1 MTESAPDSDSISTF
15 KKSNSRLFQWRSLKA
30 RVTFLTLGILVIAI
44 WAMALYTSH
53 ALQGDMQRQLGDQ
66 QFSTTTLVAKGINE
80 ELKSRLNAL
89 EQYAKGRIVPSMLS
103 NTVVLQERL
112 EGSPAILSMFNGGIF
127 VTGMDGV
134 AIASVPV
141 SAGRVGTSY
150 MDRDFIA
157 LAIQEGK
164 TSIGKPVMGKR
175 LLAPVLSIAVP
186 VRDAHG
192 KVIGALAGTTDLGK
206 PNFLDNVVQSSY
218 GKNGGYLLI
227 APQHKLFVTATDK
240 SRIMQPLPAPG
251 VNAMLDQYMQGYEG
265 FGVAVSSRGVSE
277 LSAAKGIPAA
287 GWFVVATLPT
297 EEAFAP
303 IDAMKQR
310 LLLSSLFF
318 SLVVGALTWW
328 LITRMLRQQLAPMLT
343 ASRALSSLTTDDQ
356 PIQALPV
363 TSQDEIGELIG
374 GFNRL
379 LDMLRKREEAL
390 SDSAFLLKESQRI
403 GLLGGWHADPI
414 RNTVMWTEGV
424 YEITELPLDFRPDL
438 ETALDAYLPD
448 SRRMVV
454 ENLTRAIQTG
464 NAFTIHVQVR
474 GAQSGI
480 NKWCELRGYPHYDA
494 EGRIDYLTGTLQD
507 ISERKQFEDVLRR
520 SEQHFRAFFERS
532 MVGMAETSPEKGWI
546 EVNDRLCEMLGYS
559 RDELVRMSWA
569 EITHPDDM
577 AADVAQFNRVL
588 AGEIDEYTLDKRFIH
603 RDGHVVFTHLALRCV
618 RRPDGLVDYFVA
630 LLDDISW
637 RKQAEI
643 ELRQHRDHL
652 EKLVE
657 ERTAALSVAKESAE
671 AANRAKSTFLANMSH
686 ELRTPMNAIMG
697 MTSIALRRAEDP
709 KLLDQL
715 GKIESASQHLLHVI
729 NDILD
734 ISKIEAD
741 RLKLELT
748 TFKFGEV
755 LENLL
760 SLLGHKAQE
769 KQIKLLVDLDPEV
782 PRQSFLGDP
791 LRLGQILLN
800 LTGNALKFTDH
811 GSITVRA
818 RLLEDYQEDVLIR
831 IEVAD
836 TGIGISP
843 QDQQRLFTAFEQADG
858 SMTRKYGGTGLGLAI
873 TKRLVQLMGGEIGVE
888 STSGAGSTFWFT
900 VRLGKA
906 SDAVL
911 SAPTFAQET
920 AEARLKASFA
930 GTRILLAE
938 DEPINREVS
947 QGLLE
952 DVGLAVDLAQDG
964 AIAVGMAKQTAY
976 ALILMDMQMPNMNGI
991 DATKAIRALPG
1002 YATTPIL
1009 AMTANAF
1016 DEDRQVCIDAGMDDH
1031 IGKPVNPD
1039 RLFETLL
1046 KWLEHTKE

>member
-30 RVTFLTLGILVIAI
+30 RVTFSTLGILVIAI

-80 ELKSRLNAL
+80 ELKSRVNAL
-89 EQYAKGRIVPSMLS
+89 EQYAKGRVVPSMLS
-103 NTVVLQERL
+103 NPVALQERL

-186 VRDAHG
+186 VRDAQG

-218 GKNGGYLLI
+218 GKSGGYLLI

-310 LLLSSLFF
+310 LLLSSFLF
-318 SLVVGALTWW
+318 SLLVGALTWW
-328 LITRMLRQQLAPMLT
+328 LITRMLRQHFAPMLT
-343 ASRALSSLTTDDQ
+343 ASRALSSLTTADQ
-356 PIQALPV
+356 PVQALPV

-379 LDMLRKREEAL
+379 LEMLKKREEAL
-390 SDSAFLLKESQRI
+390 RDSAFLLKESQRI
-403 GLLGGWHADPI
+403 GMLGGWHADPI
-414 RNTVMWTEGV
+414 RNTVRWTEGV

-448 SRRMVV
+448 SRQMVV
-454 ENLTRAIQTG
+454 ENLNRAVQTG
-464 NAFTIHVQVR
+464 NAFSIQVQVR
-474 GAQSGI
+474 GAQSGM
-480 NKWCELRGYPHYDA
+480 NKWCELQGYPHYDA

-507 ISERKQFEDVLRR
+507 ISERKQ
-520 SEQHFRAFFERS
+520 
-532 MVGMAETSPEKGWI
+532 AET
-546 EVNDRLCEMLGYS
+546 
-559 RDELVRMSWA
+559 
-569 EITHPDDM
+569 
-577 AADVAQFNRVL
+577 
-588 AGEIDEYTLDKRFIH
+588 
-603 RDGHVVFTHLALRCV
+603 
-618 RRPDGLVDYFVA
+618 
-630 LLDDISW
+630 
-637 RKQAEI
+637 

-686 ELRTPMNAIMG
+686 ELRTPMSAIIG
-697 MTSIALRRAEDP
+697 MTDLALRKATDP
-709 KLLDQL
+709 ELRDQL
-715 GKIESASQHLLHVI
+715 GKVTQASQHLLHVI

-734 ISKIEAD
+734 ISKIEAE

-748 TFKFGEV
+748 TFKLGEV
-755 LENLL
+755 LENLI
-760 SLLGHKAQE
+760 SLIGHKAQE
-769 KQIKLLVDLDPEV
+769 IGLKLRIDLDPDV
-782 PRQSFLGDP
+782 ARLSLSGDP

-800 LTGNALKFTDH
+800 FTGNAVKFTAQ
-811 GSITVRA
+811 GSVTILVRVA
-818 RLLEDYQEDVLIR
+818 EEHPEDVLLR
-831 IEVAD
+831 FEVQD
-836 TGIGISP
+836 TGIGINAE
-843 QDQQRLFTAFEQADG
+843 DQKRLFTAFEQADG
-858 SMTRKYGGTGLGLAI
+858 SMTRRYGGTGLGLAI
-873 TKRLVQLMGGEIGVE
+873 SKRLVRMMGGEVGVE
-888 STSGAGSTFWFT
+888 SVEGQGSTFWFT

-920 AEARLKASFA
+920 NEARLKASFA

-952 DVGLAVDLAQDG
+952 DVGLAVDLAEDG
-964 AIAVGMAKQTAY
+964 AIAVGMAKQTSY

-1016 DEDRQVCIDAGMDDH
+1016 DEDRQVCLDAGMDDH
-1031 IGKPVNPD
+1031 IGKPVDPE

-1046 KWLEHTKE
+1046 KWLEQTNPGRRIPRLGSSLQ

>member
-15 KKSNSRLFQWRSLKA
+15 KKSNSRLFQWRSLKT
-30 RVTFLTLGILVIAI
+30 RVTFSTLGILVIAI
-44 WAMALYTSH
+44 WAMAFYTSH
-53 ALQGDMQRQLGDQ
+53 ALQGDMQRQLGEQ

-103 NTVVLQERL
+103 NAVVLQERL

-150 MDRDFIA
+150 VDRDFIT

-218 GKNGGYLLI
+218 GKSGGYLLI

-251 VNAMLDQYMQGYEG
+251 VNTMLDQYMQGYEG

-277 LSAAKGIPAA
+277 LSAAKGIPVA

-297 EEAFAP
+297 REAFAP
-303 IDAMKQR
+303 IDAMKKR
-310 LLLSSLFF
+310 LLLSSFFF
-318 SLVVGALTWW
+318 SLLVGALTWW
-328 LITRMLRQQLAPMLT
+328 LITRMLRHQLAPMLT
-343 ASRALSSLTTDDQ
+343 ASRALSSLANEDH
-356 PIQALPV
+356 PVQALPV

-379 LDMLRKREEAL
+379 LEMLRKREEAL
-390 SDSAFLLKESQRI
+390 RDSAFLLKESQRI

-448 SRRMVV
+448 SRQMVV
-454 ENLTRAIQTG
+454 ENLTRAVQTG
-464 NAFTIHVQVR
+464 NAFSIQVQVR
-474 GAQSGI
+474 GMQSGM
-480 NKWCELRGYPHYDA
+480 NKWCELRGFPHYDA
-494 EGRIDYLTGTLQD
+494 EGCINYLTGTLQD

-532 MVGMAETSPEKGWI
+532 MLGMAETSPEKGWI

-637 RKQAEI
+637 RKQAET

-686 ELRTPMNAIMG
+686 ELRTPLNGVMG
-697 MTSIALRRAEDP
+697 MVDMALRRATDP
-709 KLLDQL
+709 QQIDWLNKS
-715 GKIESASQHLLHVI
+715 KSSAHHLLAVI

-741 RLKLELT
+741 RLTLESVN
-748 TFKFGEV
+748 FRFGEV

-769 KQIKLLVDLDPEV
+769 QQIKLLVDLDPEV
-782 PRQSFLGDP
+782 PGMAFLGDP

-800 LTGNALKFTDH
+800 LAGNALKFTER

-818 RLLEDYQEDVLIR
+818 RLLEDHPENVLMR

-836 TGIGISP
+836 TGIGIAP
-843 QDQQRLFTAFEQADG
+843 EDQQRLFTAFEQADG

-873 TKRLVQLMGGEIGVE
+873 SRRLVQMMGGEIGVE
-888 STSGAGSTFWFT
+888 SIPGAGSTFWFT
-900 VRLGKA
+900 VWLGKS

-911 SAPTFAQET
+911 PVPTFTGKT
-920 AEARLKASFA
+920 ADERLLDEYA

-938 DEPINREVS
+938 DEPINQEVS
-947 QGLLE
+947 RGLLE
-952 DVGLAVDLAQDG
+952 DAGLVVDLADDG
-964 AIAVGMAKQTAY
+964 LQALELAKQNTY
-976 ALILMDMQMPNMNGI
+976 ALILMDMQMPHLNGI
-991 DATKAIRALPG
+991 EATMAIRALPA
-1002 YATTPIL
+1002 YAQTPIL

-1016 DEDRQVCIDAGMDDH
+1016 DEDRQRCIDAGMNDH
-1031 IGKPVNPD
+1031 IGKPVDPD
-1039 RLFETLL
+1039 RLYETLL
-1046 KWLEHTKE
+1046 QWLGKRVN